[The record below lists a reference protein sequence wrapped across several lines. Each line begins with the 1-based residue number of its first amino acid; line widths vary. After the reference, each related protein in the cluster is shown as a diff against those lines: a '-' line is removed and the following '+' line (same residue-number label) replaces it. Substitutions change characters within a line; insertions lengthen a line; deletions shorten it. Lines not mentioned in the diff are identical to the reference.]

1 MIEPE
6 PTVVNT
12 NANVV
17 APRPR
22 RHLGRWVALFA
33 LLLVG
38 LTGVYLW
45 TELER
50 ARSTAASGEAW
61 RLEAESLSARL
72 DALDRRIE
80 QVSLGHRS
88 VDGRIGE
95 IVGNQRVI
103 RQELLGMGER
113 AATIEDA
120 VARLSDQRLRGETT
134 LKLNEIEALLVLAEQ
149 RLQLARD
156 PAGAR
161 LALSLAASAVENI
174 DDPLYSGLA
183 LPLRQERELLQ
194 NLPADPL
201 PALRATL
208 ADTLA
213 ALPELPR
220 RLPGAS
226 TGESTEGSIG
236 SRLQQALS
244 GLVTVRK
251 RAAADLELAGSARD
265 AALEALRLDLRTALA
280 AAEARDATGVAVALQ
295 RLRPLFEAL
304 FDPQAQPVRQLGE
317 RLQQLDPSTLQQAL
331 PALGLSLGELRA
343 LRGSRQR
350 LPSRT
355 DIDIDIDIEP
365 QTQLQPESAPAT
377 DAQPVSA
384 AAPALPP
391 ATEPSPAP
399 ASARAAEPEL
409 PAVELEPEL
418 EPEPKPEPPVEPKPT
433 DELAPAPTR
442 PAIHA

>member
-1 MIEPE
+1 VIEPE
-6 PTVVNT
+6 PTTVNAVVDT
-12 NANVV
+12 AG
-17 APRPR
+17 ARPR

-80 QVSLGHRS
+80 QVSVGQRS

-95 IVGNQRVI
+95 IVGGQRVI
-103 RQELLGMGER
+103 RQELLGIGER

-174 DDPLYSGLA
+174 DDPLYAGLA

-201 PALRATL
+201 PALRTTL

-213 ALPELPR
+213 TLPELPR
-220 RLPGAS
+220 RLPRSS
-226 TGESTEGSIG
+226 TDAADGSIG

-265 AALEALRLDLRTALA
+265 AALEALRMDLRTALA
-280 AAEARDATGVAVALQ
+280 AAETRDAAGVAVALQ

-304 FDPQAQPVRQLGE
+304 FDRQSQPVRQLGE

-331 PALGLSLGELRA
+331 PALGLSLSELRA

-350 LPSRT
+350 LPPAAE
-355 DIDIDIDIEP
+355 IDIEP
-365 QTQLQPESAPAT
+365 QIPLEPEAEPRIEAEPAPA
-377 DAQPVSA
+377 A
-384 AAPALPP
+384 AAPALP
-391 ATEPSPAP
+391 ASP
-399 ASARAAEPEL
+399 ASAPTAEPEPEPEL
-409 PAVELEPEL
+409 PAVEPELEL
-418 EPEPKPEPPVEPKPT
+418 EPERAPEPETEPAS
-433 DELAPAPTR
+433 ERAAALEPTR
-442 PAIHA
+442 PAIRA

>member
-1 MIEPE
+1 VIEPE
-6 PTVVNT
+6 PTTVNAAVDAAT
-12 NANVV
+12 
-17 APRPR
+17 PRPR
-22 RHLGRWVALFA
+22 RHLGRWLALLA
-33 LLLVG
+33 VLLVG

-72 DALDRRIE
+72 EALDRRIE
-80 QVSLGHRS
+80 QVSVGHRN

-95 IVGNQRVI
+95 IVGSQRVI
-103 RQELLGMGER
+103 RQELLGIGER

-174 DDPLYSGLA
+174 DDPLYAGLA

-201 PALRATL
+201 PGLRTTL

-220 RLPGAS
+220 RLPTAS
-226 TGESTEGSIG
+226 TDAADRSVGG
-236 SRLQQALS
+236 RLQQALS

-280 AAEARDATGVAVALQ
+280 AAESRDADGVAVALD
-295 RLRPLFEAL
+295 RLRPLFDAL
-304 FDPQAQPVRQLGE
+304 FDPQAQPVRRLAD

-331 PALGLSLGELRA
+331 PALGLSLSELRA

-350 LPSRT
+350 LPSRA
-355 DIDIDIDIEP
+355 DSEIEP
-365 QTQLQPESAPAT
+365 PVPLEAEAEPA
-377 DAQPVSA
+377 SA
-384 AAPALPP
+384 AAAPVLPP
-391 ATEPSPAP
+391 ALAP
-399 ASARAAEPEL
+399 ASAPAAEPEL
-409 PAVELEPEL
+409 PALELEPEL
-418 EPEPKPEPPVEPKPT
+418 EPEPESAPQAEPTPT
-433 DELAPAPTR
+433 DEAAAALSR
-442 PAIHA
+442 PAIRA

>member
-1 MIEPE
+1 VTEPE
-6 PTVVNT
+6 PTTVNAAVDT
-12 NANVV
+12 AT
-17 APRPR
+17 ARPR

-80 QVSLGHRS
+80 QVSVGHRN
-88 VDGRIGE
+88 VDDRIGE
-95 IVGNQRVI
+95 IVGGQRVI
-103 RQELLGMGER
+103 RQELLGIGER

-174 DDPLYSGLA
+174 DDPLYAGLA

-194 NLPADPL
+194 NLPSDPL
-201 PALRATL
+201 PALRTTL

-213 ALPELPR
+213 ALPALPR
-220 RLPGAS
+220 RLPRAS
-226 TGESTEGSIG
+226 TDSGDSSIG
-236 SRLQQALS
+236 GRLQQALS

-265 AALEALRLDLRTALA
+265 AALEALRMDLRTALA
-280 AAEARDATGVAVALQ
+280 AAEARDADGVAVALQ

-304 FDPQAQPVRQLGE
+304 FDPLAQPVRQLGE

-331 PALGLSLGELRA
+331 PALGLSLSELRA

-350 LPSRT
+350 LPPRAHG
-355 DIDIDIDIEP
+355 DIEP
-365 QTQLQPESAPAT
+365 QVPLESEPAIEAEPAPA
-377 DAQPVSA
+377 AE
-384 AAPALPP
+384 APALP
-391 ATEPSPAP
+391 ASPAP
-399 ASARAAEPEL
+399 ASAPPIEPEL
-409 PAVELEPEL
+409 PAVEPELEL
-418 EPEPKPEPPVEPKPT
+418 EPERVAEPEAEPAN
-433 DELAPAPTR
+433 ERAAALEPTR
-442 PAIHA
+442 PAMRA